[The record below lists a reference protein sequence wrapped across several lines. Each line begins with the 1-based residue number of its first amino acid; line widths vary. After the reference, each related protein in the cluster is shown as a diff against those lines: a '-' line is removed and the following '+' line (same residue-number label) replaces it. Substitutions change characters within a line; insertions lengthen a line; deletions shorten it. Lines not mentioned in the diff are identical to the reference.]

1 MLEGN
6 ATVDWQVMGTS
17 SWLVE
22 ENLGIEQCIEDT
34 HAGTLDL
41 STECELEL
49 AGRECEMFGID
60 GQTSVGSK
68 NFVTTTLYD
77 DAFTRDKIG
86 RCIRKVSSIDLV
98 F

>member
-1 MLEGN
+1 MVPNSFPSKGTIEKMLEGN

-49 AGRECEMFGID
+49 AGRGDSEHAI
-60 GQTSVGSK
+60 
-68 NFVTTTLYD
+68 
-77 DAFTRDKIG
+77 A
-86 RCIRKVSSIDLV
+86 
-98 F
+98 